1 MNPVSANPVYRAP
14 YPQQQTNGNIGNQQP
29 PRAFTAPYTANIFG
43 GSATFQPIPTLTFV
57 PATSA
62 TIAARITP
70 LPGGPSVG
78 VSATSRF
85 QPVITLS
92 PNDAGGLKVSVAPKM
107 QIELNGDLSVGI
119 PNILGS
125 GIGVRGGGSLSKS
138 FTFNAPEFSVNVNPN
153 GSFNLNANINPTLT
167 TTQRIGVNGG
177 VEGNVSS
184 SGVGAGAGVNQ
195 SFEHQT
201 EQEINV
207 GGPGVQFAMAPR
219 GRPTITTNFDNT
231 VSISNSYSFVP
242 RSSINANVQAGPF
255 TANAEGGLTPGV
267 TVKYK
272 MTFSTDLSSKTP
284 PKTEVSVTPGV
295 IADASFGIGVS
306 LFPSNWPVSLEAS
319 IAANPSVELSAGG
332 SYTV

>member
-1 MNPVSANPVYRAP
+1 MNQFSANPQYRAP
-14 YPQQQTNGNIGNQQP
+14 YPQQQTNGNISNQQP
-29 PRAFTAPYTANIFG
+29 PRALTAPYTANVFG
-43 GSATFQPIPTLTFV
+43 GEARFQPIPTLTFV

-85 QPVITLS
+85 LPVITLA

-125 GIGVRGGGSLSKS
+125 GIGVKGGGNISKW
-138 FTFNAPEFSVNVNPN
+138 FTFSAPEFSVNVDPN
-153 GSFNLNANINPTLT
+153 GSFKVNANLNPALT
-167 TTQRIGVNGG
+167 TTQRIGLNGG
-177 VEGNVSS
+177 VEGSVSS
-184 SGVGAGAGVNQ
+184 SGLGAGAGVNQ
-195 SFEHQT
+195 SVTHQT
-201 EQEINV
+201 QQEIKV
-207 GGPGVQFAMAPR
+207 GGPGVEFAMAPR

-242 RSSINANVQAGPF
+242 RSSLSANVQGGPVTF
-255 TANAEGGLTPGV
+255 NGGLGITPGV
-267 TVKYK
+267 TVNYK
-272 MTFSTDLSSKTP
+272 MTFSTDFSSKTP

-295 IADASFGIGVS
+295 TVDASFGVGVS
-306 LFPSNWPVSLEAS
+306 LFPRDWPVSLQAS
-319 IAANPSVELSAGG
+319 VAAHPYATASAGA